1 MNSVFGIQVY
11 MLLCCWLPFPCP
23 SIEVIYNYGISS
35 YPKGVG
41 VVTVVIGGDSH
52 RGFSRC
58 QSPCILNIGWKYR
71 WLYGDIRCLWTSI
84 LKYFSDF
91 ESEADKEIKEFV
103 GGLVPCMALKDLE
116 MFCAFFMK
124 LETMSRPKTSSLL
137 SFLLEIIMF
146 RSMPYTLASC
156 MNYAYILW
164 NQILNQSRP
173 SGLQRFILN
182 LVNVQESIG
191 WAKRFSDLIIV
202 VYYCWWFRNPAGH
215 HFRLIVYPNIYQGS
229 INRRRWSKLEVSFI
243 TKVRHRMIM
252 SFSSRP
258 HYAASGFCFIAW
270 ISFVETSWDFFW
282 SLWYRC

>member
-1 MNSVFGIQVY
+1 M
-11 MLLCCWLPFPCP
+11 
-23 SIEVIYNYGISS
+23 
-35 YPKGVG
+35 
-41 VVTVVIGGDSH
+41 
-52 RGFSRC
+52 
-58 QSPCILNIGWKYR
+58 
-71 WLYGDIRCLWTSI
+71 
-84 LKYFSDF
+84 
-91 ESEADKEIKEFV
+91 
-103 GGLVPCMALKDLE
+103 PCMALKDLE

-215 HFRLIVYPNIYQGS
+215 HFRLIVYPNIYQGYKS
-229 INRRRWSKLEVSFI
+229 QEVIKTRSFL
-243 TKVRHRMIM
+243 HNEG
-252 SFSSRP
+252 
-258 HYAASGFCFIAW
+258 ASQDDHEFLKQ
-270 ISFVETSWDFFW
+270 TSLRGQWLLFYCMD
-282 SLWYRC
+282 LLC